1 MLPEIIKN
9 KLEEILRAEHAGFRI
24 FSSSPLGGGDINR
37 AARLETSVGNLFIK
51 WNRADL
57 YPGMFDK
64 EAKGL
69 NLLNAANVIQ
79 IPEVLLSGL
88 AGNHA
93 FLCLEFIESGSPGTD
108 FWKNFGRSLAKLH
121 QDSNDFFGLDH
132 DNYIGS
138 LPQANKNYS
147 CWIDFFIE
155 QRINFQLELARNS
168 GLIDRGVIK
177 AAERMFGRL
186 NEIIPVEQPSLL
198 HGDLWSGNF
207 MVSNRG
213 EACLIDPAVYYGHRE
228 MDIAMTRLFDG
239 FSAAF
244 YEYYNE
250 EYPME
255 KGWEN
260 RLEIF
265 NLYPL
270 LVHVNLFGR
279 AYVSQVSSILR
290 KF

>member
-9 KLEEILRAEHAGFRI
+9 KLEEMLGAEHAGFSI
-24 FSSSPLGGGDINR
+24 FLSSPLGGGDINR
-37 AARLETSVGNLFIK
+37 AARLETSVGNLFVK
-51 WNRADL
+51 WNRSDR

-69 NLLNAANVIQ
+69 NLLNAANVIR
-79 IPEVLLSGL
+79 IPRVLLSGL

-93 FLCLEFIESGSPGTD
+93 FLCLEFIETGSPGNA
-108 FWKNFGRSLAKLH
+108 FWEDFGRSLAKLH
-121 QDSNDFFGLDH
+121 KNSKKFFGLDH

-138 LPQANKNYS
+138 LPQINKNYPY
-147 CWIDFFIE
+147 WIDFFIE

-168 GLIDRGVIK
+168 GLIDRSVIK
-177 AAERMFGRL
+177 AAEHMFGRL
-186 NEIIPVEQPSLL
+186 NEIIPVEPPSLL

-207 MVSNRG
+207 MVSNQG

-228 MDIAMTRLFDG
+228 MDIAMTRLFGG